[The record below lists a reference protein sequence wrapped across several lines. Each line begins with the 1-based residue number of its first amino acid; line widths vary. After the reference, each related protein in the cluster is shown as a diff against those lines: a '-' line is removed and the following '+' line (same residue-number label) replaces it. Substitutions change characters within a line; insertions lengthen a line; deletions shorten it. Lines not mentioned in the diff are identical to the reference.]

1 MFFAAF
7 ALYILRTLRF
17 YSYSKQKAKQNKRK
31 TSQNSD
37 QIFQLCSNIFKSL
50 TEAGVLFSWEIKFSD
65 KISLK
70 KVSEPFISIQYN
82 GKRNLGAKTDFYN
95 KPSLHVETI

>member
-17 YSYSKQKAKQNKRK
+17 YSHSKQKAKQNKRK
-31 TSQNSD
+31 TSQN
-37 QIFQLCSNIFKSL
+37 FQLYSNIFTSL
-50 TEAGVLFSWEIKFSD
+50 TEAGILFSWGIKFSD

>member
-1 MFFAAF
+1 M
-7 ALYILRTLRF
+7 
-17 YSYSKQKAKQNKRK
+17 
-31 TSQNSD
+31 
-37 QIFQLCSNIFKSL
+37 SL
-50 TEAGVLFSWEIKFSD
+50 TEADVLFSWGIKFSD